1 MRANSGEYNQPKG
14 AMSSHRRILS
24 LIVVV
29 ATAAAGSANLF
40 ADDTNA
46 APAANIDQRLEQLE
60 QEIRILKR
68 QRELDQEQTVQ
79 KAGETAQKA
88 KETPILVAGQDGF
101 ALKSADGNFVLR
113 LRGYAQADARFYLD
127 DSAKNGT
134 DTFLMRRVRP
144 ILEGTVYRD
153 FDFRIMPDFGNGAA
167 STTILQDAY
176 GEWHY
181 WPWLKVRA
189 GKYKVPVGL
198 EWLQEDRWT
207 SFPER
212 GLPTGL
218 VPQRDVGVQLSG
230 DLFGGAVTYAAGV
243 FNGVVDG
250 GIADLDTY
258 DSKDGAARI
267 FLQPFKNTD
276 IDLLRGLGVGAGG
289 SIGNQQFTGSSTNL
303 ASYKTTGQ
311 NTFFT
316 FGKGVAPDGL
326 EIRGAPQ
333 AYYYWGPV
341 GLLGEY
347 VYAEQEL
354 RNGTLLDRVRN
365 TAWQVEASFVLTG
378 ENATYNGVTPR
389 HPFDPK
395 KGGWGAFEIVGR
407 YGDLHFDPSAFSTA
421 TTALRF
427 ADPTKSAQ
435 EAREWGV
442 GVNWYL
448 NKNVKLVLNYEETYF
463 DGGAGT
469 TTTPTFNVAGRQNEH
484 ALMTRAQFAF

>member
-1 MRANSGEYNQPKG
+1 
-14 AMSSHRRILS
+14 
-24 LIVVV
+24 V
-29 ATAAAGSANLF
+29 AVITAVAGGVNLF

-46 APAANIDQRLEQLE
+46 APTGTIDQKIEQLD

-68 QRELDQEQTVQ
+68 QRELDQEQARLQ
-79 KAGETAQKA
+79 ADQAAQKA
-88 KETPILVAGQDGF
+88 KTAPIIAAGPDGF
-101 ALKSADGNFVLR
+101 SLKSADGNFVLK
-113 LRGYAQADARFYLD
+113 LRGYAQADGRFYLHD
-127 DSAKNGT
+127 EARNGT

-153 FDFRIMPDFGNGAA
+153 FDFRLMPDFGNGA
-167 STTILQDAY
+167 SSSTILQDAWV
-176 GEWHY
+176 EWHY

-198 EWLQEDRWT
+198 EWLQEDKWT
-207 SFPER
+207 AFAER

-230 DLFGGAVTYAAGV
+230 DLFGGVVSYAVGV

-250 GIADLDTY
+250 GISDLDTW

-267 FLQPFKNTD
+267 FIQPFKTTD
-276 IDLLRGLGVGAGG
+276 IDPLKGFGFGAGG
-289 SIGNQQFTGSSTNL
+289 SIGNQQFTSTSTNL

-326 EIRGAPQ
+326 EYRLAPQ
-333 AYYYWGPV
+333 AYYYWGPL

-347 VYAEQEL
+347 TLAEQKL
-354 RNGTLLDRVRN
+354 RNGTVHKFMRN
-365 TAWQVEASFVLTG
+365 SAWQTEVSFVLTG
-378 ENATYNGVTPR
+378 ENASYNGVTPR
-389 HPFDPK
+389 RPFDLK
-395 KGGWGAFEIVGR
+395 AGTWGAFEIVGR
-407 YGDLHFDPSAFSTA
+407 YGDLHLDPDAFNVN
-421 TTALRF
+421 TTGAGARF
-427 ADPTKSAQ
+427 ASPITAAQ

-442 GVNWYL
+442 GLNWYL
-448 NKNVKLVLNYEETYF
+448 NKSIKLVLDYEQTMF

-469 TTTPTFNVAGRQNEH
+469 TSGTAYVVKSRETEQVVI
-484 ALMTRAQFAF
+484 TRAQFAF